1 MEIFILCLVMYSA
14 VVTTFAAVFGYLAC
28 SVLVRLVEPP
38 KPEPKPSIVRRRV
51 EPE

>member
-14 VVTTFAAVFGYLAC
+14 AMTTLAAVFGYLAC
-28 SVLVRLVEPP
+28 SVLVRLIEPP
-38 KPEPKPSIVRRRV
+38 KSPVRRRA